1 MFQRDNG
8 ERSKFSDYD
17 NTYKEYMVRGQ
28 EERGVYVEKVNKIE
42 TLILQRSDR
51 RVSDKDT
58 ENRNLDATAVEL
70 NTKRQKHDRA
80 KGGENHMGMEEIYN
94 QIKLDLNAHLR

>member
-28 EERGVYVEKVNKIE
+28 EERGVYVEKVNKME
-42 TLILQRSDR
+42 TLILQRS
-51 RVSDKDT
+51 T
-58 ENRNLDATAVEL
+58 EDYLTRI
-70 NTKRQKHDRA
+70 QKI
-80 KGGENHMGMEEIYN
+80 GIWM
-94 QIKLDLNAHLR
+94 QQLWS